1 VNRDFL
7 DFLSA
12 LLQSDARFLV
22 VGAHAMAVHGVPRAT
37 GALDVWIDASA
48 DNADRV
54 WAALIAFGA
63 PVDTIGLSKANL
75 TAPELVVQLGVVPQR
90 IDLLTSVTGLAFDE
104 AWTTRQRH
112 RVEGLEVPFV
122 GLDALLRK
130 KRATARPKDLVDVEI
145 LESQSRG
152 VGRRVDAADV
162 REKKDRL

>member
-7 DFLSA
+7 DCLTA
-12 LLQSDARFLV
+12 LLQAGARFLV
-22 VGAHAMAVHGVPRAT
+22 VGAHAMAAHGVPRAT
-37 GALDVWIDASA
+37 GDLDIWIDASA

-54 WAALIAFGA
+54 WAALVAFGA
-63 PVDTIGLSKANL
+63 PVATFGLSKADL
-75 TAPELVVQLGVVPQR
+75 TSPEMVVQLGVVPQR

-122 GLDALLRK
+122 GLDALLRN
-130 KRATARPKDLVDVEI
+130 KRATARPKDLVDVAI

-152 VGRRVDAADV
+152 
-162 REKKDRL
+162 